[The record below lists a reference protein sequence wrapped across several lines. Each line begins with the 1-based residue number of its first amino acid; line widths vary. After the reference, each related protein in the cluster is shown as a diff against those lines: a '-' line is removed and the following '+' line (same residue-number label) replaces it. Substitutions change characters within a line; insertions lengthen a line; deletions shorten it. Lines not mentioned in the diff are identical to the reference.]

1 MFKIR
6 VKLAGLLALSSFVS
20 SGAQAIDLDGIYL
33 GGGLQ
38 SATADVQYDRSSSS
52 GTEYGDGVGFN
63 LFAGYKIVDNIALEL
78 EGRYWGIEYDNTA
91 NHDGDLRGNISTGFK
106 FLIPIADQIDLTANF
121 GLTHWFIK
129 DFDDEDGQ
137 AADLATHDL
146 AAYYRLGI
154 SSYIARNLELGFSYD
169 MHGMALNQSES
180 FNLYAAYHFGDMR
193 RSAPHN
199 IFSRLYVSFNA
210 AQFSRGGYEDNVG
223 FSSLGG
229 TVSQDLQTYLNQIPG
244 FSGSHG
250 VGADDDSDGYY
261 VFLGYQMNNW
271 VSLEL
276 GLVDFGEYEASVGT
290 IRDSNDVEYV
300 INEKLLEADVTGT
313 LFGFK
318 ASAYRSSFG
327 LNLYTRFGVN
337 HVKADIERYSI
348 STGMDGQVDTNFIAP
363 YYGAGLSYQVLDSLS
378 VSLDY
383 IVFEMD
389 DFYVNSRS
397 RSIGLGVAYAF
408 GSESKRAVNVR
419 ESSIFTD
426 YFKDED
432 APAEQSIE
440 RTTACDEKHKHM
452 FFGCD
457 DEDAPP
463 QSKSQ

>member
-6 VKLAGLLALSSFVS
+6 VKLAGLLALGSFVS
-20 SGAQAIDLDGIYL
+20 SGAQAVDLDGVYL

-38 SATADVQYDRSSSS
+38 STTADLQYDYSFSS
-52 GTEYGDGVGFN
+52 GTKYGDGIGFN

-78 EGRYWGIEYDNTA
+78 EGRYLGIELDESSG
-91 NHDGDLRGNISTGFK
+91 HDGELRGNISTGFK
-106 FLIPIADQIDLTANF
+106 FFIPVADQIDLTANF

-129 DFDDEDGQ
+129 DFDDEDGRE
-137 AADLATHDL
+137 ADYATHDL

-154 SSYIARNLELGFSYD
+154 STYIVRNLELGLSYD
-169 MHGMALNQSES
+169 MHGMFANQAES
-180 FNLYAAYHFGDMR
+180 YNLYAAYHFGDMR

-210 AQFSRGGYEDNVG
+210 AQFSRGGYEDNVD
-223 FSSLGG
+223 LGVG
-229 TVSQDLQTYLNQIPG
+229 TVSDDLQAYLDQIPS
-244 FSGSHG
+244 FSGRHG
-250 VGADDDSDGYY
+250 VGADEDSDGYY
-261 VFLGYQMNNW
+261 VFLGYQMNSW

-276 GLVDFGEYEASVGT
+276 GIVDFGEYEASVGT

-337 HVKADIERYSI
+337 QVEADIQRYFI
-348 STGMDGQVDTNFIAP
+348 SDGSGEQVDSTFIAP

-408 GSESKRAVNVR
+408 GSESKRAVNVH